1 MCGIVGY
8 IGGREAAPFLV
19 EGLRRLEYRGYD
31 SAGAAFLLRD
41 RVVTRK
47 GLGRV
52 SDLAPALLGAG
63 RGATAGIGHTR
74 WATHGRP
81 SDRNAHPHADC
92 TGRIAVV
99 HNGIVE
105 NHREL
110 KETLVAAGH
119 RFASET
125 DTEIL
130 AHLIEEE
137 RDGEGIEAAVRR
149 ALRQVTGTFA
159 LAVLSLDDPDRLY
172 AARRGSPLVVGRGK
186 SEQLLA
192 SDIPAL
198 LPFTRDQVV
207 LEDGEMAV
215 LSRTELDVVAIADGR
230 RSAREPTRIDW
241 DLETAEKGGHPHF
254 MRKEILEQPRAL
266 RDTLAG
272 RIRDG
277 LPELAELGL
286 SPALASGVERAELV
300 ACGTSWHAGLV
311 GRRYLEELAGLPA
324 SAEVASEYRYR
335 PALAGAGEGA
345 AGRRELVVAISQ
357 SGETADTLAALG
369 SAMAQGARAIGVV
382 NVVGSSIARDA
393 KRVLYTRAGPEIS
406 VASTKAFTTQVA
418 GLLLLSL
425 HLGVLRGRLSP
436 DGARALADGLG
447 RVPDLLEALLPQA
460 AERARALAPRL
471 AEMTGALYLGRGYS
485 FPLALE
491 GALKL
496 KEITYLH
503 AEGYAAGEMKHG
515 PIALV
520 GPRSAVVVVA
530 PSDKLRAKTMGN
542 VEEVKARD
550 GFVVAI
556 GTEGDDEL
564 PHLADVFFPLPPVGE
579 LLTPLV
585 AAAPLQLIAYEL
597 AVALGRDVD
606 KPRNLAKSV
615 TVE

>member
-8 IGGREAAPFLV
+8 IGAREAGPFLV

-41 RVVTRK
+41 RLVTRK
-47 GLGRV
+47 ALGRV
-52 SDLAPALLGAG
+52 SHLAPALLGAG

-81 SDRNAHPHADC
+81 SDVNAHPHLDC

-99 HNGIVE
+99 HNGIIE
-105 NHREL
+105 NYREL
-110 KETLVAAGH
+110 KEALAGAGH
-119 RFASET
+119 RFTSET
-125 DTEIL
+125 DTEVL
-130 AHLIEEE
+130 AHLVEEE
-137 RDGEGIEAAVRR
+137 RDGDGLAAAIRR
-149 ALRQVTGTFA
+149 ALERVAGNFA
-159 LAVLSLDDPDRLY
+159 VAVLSAEDPARLH
-172 AARRGSPLVVGRGK
+172 AARQGSPLIVGHGPG
-186 SEQLLA
+186 EHFLA

-198 LPFTRDQVV
+198 LPFTHRQIV

-215 LSRTELDVVAIADGR
+215 LSRSEVEVVALRDGR
-230 RSAREPTRIDW
+230 RVDRGPTRIEW

-254 MRKEILEQPRAL
+254 MLKEILEQPRAL
-266 RDTLAG
+266 RHTLAG
-272 RIRDG
+272 RVTSG
-277 LPELAELGL
+277 LPELPELGQ
-286 SPALASGVERAELV
+286 SAPQARRIERAELV
-300 ACGTSWHAGLV
+300 ACGTSWHAALV
-311 GRRYLEELAGLPA
+311 ARRYLEQLAGLPSA
-324 SAEVASEYRYR
+324 AEVASEHRYR
-335 PALAGAGEGA
+335 PPLAGSDGKAARNALA
-345 AGRRELVVAISQ
+345 VAISQ
-357 SGETADTLAALG
+357 SGETADTLAALRG
-369 SAMAQGARAIGVV
+369 AVAAGARPMAVV
-382 NVVGSSIARDA
+382 NVVGSSIAREA
-393 KRVLYTRAGPEIS
+393 KAVLTTRAGPEIS

-425 HLGVLRGRLSP
+425 HLGLLRGQVAEER
-436 DGARALADGLG
+436 ARALAGALG

-460 AERARALAPRL
+460 AEQARALAPRL

-503 AEGYAAGEMKHG
+503 AEGHPAGEMKHG

-520 GPRSAVVVVA
+520 GPQTAVVVVA
-530 PSDKLRAKTMGN
+530 PHDSLRGKTMGN
-542 VEEVKARD
+542 VEEVRARD
-550 GFVVAI
+550 GFVVAL
-556 GTEGDDEL
+556 GTEGDADL
-564 PHLADVFFPLPPVGE
+564 RALADVFFPLPPVDE

-585 AAAPLQLIAYEL
+585 AAAPLQLMAYEL